1 MCLESGSAVSTM
13 YCITLCLLFS
23 LQLMYLEQL
32 LNYLLYNPVFSV
44 QADVSGIWISC
55 LNYVLYSL
63 DK

>member
-1 MCLESGSAVSTM
+1 M

-44 QADVSGIWISC
+44 QADVPGIWISC
-55 LNYVLYSL
+55 LNDVLYSL